1 MTQMQISDDSR
12 MFYEIFIGIA
22 LGIIGVK
29 YTKTVRYR
37 EVAVQAD
44 EVSGRRVFDTAPVRI
59 TRLHAIAED

>member
-1 MTQMQISDDSR
+1 

-29 YTKTVRYR
+29 YTKTTKYS

-44 EVSGRRVFDTAPVRI
+44 DVWGRRVFDTAPVSVP
-59 TRLHAIAED
+59 RLHAIAED

>member
-1 MTQMQISDDSR
+1 

-22 LGIIGVK
+22 LGIIGMK

-44 EVSGRRVFDTAPVRI
+44 EVWGRRVFDTAPVRI
-59 TRLHAIAED
+59 TRLHTIAED